1 MDFITFSTFVFLL
14 GILVPTVKGTLLPC
28 CFMNSNSKT
37 KCKDFHSVNKYRDNV
52 VICLTFQYQKIL
64 LVTLIYFFNNS
75 FISSPE

>member
-14 GILVPTVKGTLLPC
+14 GILVPTVKGTLLSC
-28 CFMNSNSKT
+28 CFMNSNSKA
-37 KCKDFHSVNKYRDNV
+37 KYKDFHSVYKHKDNV

-64 LVTLIYFFNNS
+64 LVTLIYFFNS